1 MKQLKDTGGSTTF
14 TGAASDFSETIRL
27 GQIGYFQFT
36 ALGDA
41 STGTL
46 TLQQYVGGDW
56 RTFAPGGTAQTFTN
70 TTLSGATATHTE
82 TYIVGGCDLRFGLA
96 TAGSLQIFVQGDN
109 YKLV

>member
-1 MKQLKDTGGSTTF
+1 MKQLKDTGGGIVLA
-14 TGAASDFSETIRL
+14 GATSDVSETIRL
-27 GQIGYFQFT
+27 GPIGYFQFT

-46 TLQQYVGGDW
+46 TLQQYVDGGW

-82 TYIVGGCDLRFGLA
+82 TYIVGGCDLRFALT
-96 TAGSLQIFVQGDN
+96 TAGSLQLYYQGDFA
-109 YKLV
+109 KTV